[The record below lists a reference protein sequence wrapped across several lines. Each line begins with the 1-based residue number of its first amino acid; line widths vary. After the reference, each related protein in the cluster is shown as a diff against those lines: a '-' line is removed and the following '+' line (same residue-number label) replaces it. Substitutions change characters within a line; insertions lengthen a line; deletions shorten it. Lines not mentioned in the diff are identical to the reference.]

1 MLCSSV
7 SNGTM
12 VDSRKGETMAETQ
25 DDPTGRLEVVVQ
37 KLDRLSASVDER
49 FNQVDER
56 FNQVDERFNQ
66 VDERF
71 NQVDER
77 FKQVDERFKQVD
89 KRFKQVD
96 KRFDQIDKRFDGI
109 EAALLE
115 QREYTEFA
123 YGRLDA
129 KFDGLSTGFA
139 RLERKMD
146 QIIDLHLP
154 NTPPESSDAAR

>member
-49 FNQVDER
+49 FKQVDERFNHVDERFKQVDERFKQVDER

-71 NQVDER
+71 
-77 FKQVDERFKQVD
+77 
-89 KRFKQVD
+89 
-96 KRFDQIDKRFDGI
+96 DQIDRRFDGI
-109 EAALLE
+109 EAALVE

-154 NTPPESSDAAR
+154 KTPPESSDAAR

>member
-1 MLCSSV
+1 
-7 SNGTM
+7 
-12 VDSRKGETMAETQ
+12 MAETQ
-25 DDPTGRLEVVVQ
+25 NDPVGRLEVVEQ

-56 FNQVDERFNQ
+56 FKQVDEWFKQVDERFNQ

-77 FKQVDERFKQVD
+77 FKQI
-89 KRFKQVD
+89 D
-96 KRFDQIDKRFDGI
+96 KRFDQVDERFNGI
-109 EAALLE
+109 EAALVE
-115 QREYTEFA
+115 QRQYTEFA
-123 YGRLDA
+123 YERLDA
-129 KFDGLSTGFA
+129 KTDGLATGFV

-154 NTPPESSDAAR
+154 KTPPGSSEAAQ

>member
-49 FNQVDER
+49 FKQVDER
-56 FNQVDERFNQ
+56 FNQVDERF
-66 VDERF
+66 
-71 NQVDER
+71 
-77 FKQVDERFKQVD
+77 
-89 KRFKQVD
+89 
-96 KRFDQIDKRFDGI
+96 DQIDRRFDGI

-154 NTPPESSDAAR
+154 KTPPESSDAAR